1 MSTHAIVP
9 GTSTTHIWD
18 AVSRPPSTALKQ
30 IKGGR
35 LTGMTDV
42 NPQWRYRAMTETFG
56 PCGDGWKYEIARV
69 WQEQGTEGQ
78 MLAFAEVHLW
88 WRNSPGPWNGPIPGI
103 GGSMLIAKERDG
115 LRTNDEGYKMAVT
128 DALSVAMKMLGVAA
142 DIYAGLWDGS
152 KYKEEAVAPTIQTPR
167 RLSDRRSDGKVADLS
182 GEFRGGGVADCHV
195 DIPNAEVDDTLALLE
210 RSVVEVNAKA
220 EAQVTNSFITE
231 AQRKRLFGIFKQ
243 SGHTKEQVSA
253 WLASGGIESSKQI
266 TQNEYEAICERLA
279 DPTPLGAS

>member
-1 MSTHAIVP
+1 MSTHTIAP

-42 NPQWRYRAMTETFG
+42 NPQWRYRAMTEVFG
-56 PCGDGWKYEIARV
+56 PCGQGWKYEIVRT
-69 WQEQGTEGQ
+69 WTEPGTEGQ
-78 MLAFAEVHLW
+78 VLAFCEVHLW
-88 WRNSPGPWNGPIPGI
+88 WRENHGAEWDGPIPGI
-103 GGSMLIAKERDG
+103 GGSMLITKERDG
-115 LRTNDEGYKMAVT
+115 LRTNDEGFKMATT

-152 KYKEEAVAPTIQTPR
+152 KYKEEAVAPTVQMPR
-167 RLSDRRSDGKVADLS
+167 RLSEAKKP
-182 GEFRGGGVADCHV
+182 EH
-195 DIPNAEVDDTLALLE
+195 DDTPALLE
-210 RSVVEVNAKA
+210 RSVAEVNAKA

-279 DPTPLGAS
+279 DPRPLL